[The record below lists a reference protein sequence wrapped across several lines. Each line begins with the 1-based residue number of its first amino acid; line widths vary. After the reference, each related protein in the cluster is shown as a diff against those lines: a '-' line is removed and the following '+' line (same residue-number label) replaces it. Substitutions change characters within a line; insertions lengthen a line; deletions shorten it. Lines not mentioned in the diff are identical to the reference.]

1 MRAFPEVLNAGLL
14 DENDTAFIA
23 FDLELL
29 GKRLDALRSAFP
41 MDFHHAIAI
50 KTNPQLVVLSFI
62 LDAGFGLEAAS
73 WEELKL
79 AVKAGATG
87 AQLVFDSPVKTHK
100 EILWCAEHLP
110 GLMLNVN
117 SLAELNRIP
126 TDHGFRLGIR
136 VNPLV
141 QASGDAMYDV
151 STKQSKFGVAMDARA
166 SIVDAAVKWGVQ
178 GLHMHVGSG
187 AVDIKGHIQAAHNLV
202 SLADEVNQALKE
214 KGASPLTFLNVGGGL
229 SASMEEDGM
238 AKYGRALAEVASGS
252 DQSWSTEFGQ
262 WVHQSVGSL
271 FSRVEYVHPPTGS
284 NLGMAFLHFG
294 ADLMV
299 RQVYH
304 KRQTLQVTAWSPEG
318 TEKSGAKKS
327 YRLVGPL
334 CFAGDVLADEVG
346 LTDLVEG
353 DWIGVHRMGAN
364 TLGLWSRHCS
374 RDVPKVLVKRP
385 SGRWSCVQDRTPI
398 IF

>member
-1 MRAFPEVLNAGLL
+1 MRAFSEILKAGIL
-14 DENDTAFIA
+14 DRNDTAFVA

-29 GKRLDALRSAFP
+29 GKRLDALRSSFP
-41 MDFHHAIAI
+41 KNFHHAIAI
-50 KTNPQLVVLSFI
+50 KTNPQLAVLSFI

-79 AVKAGATG
+79 AVKAGAKG
-87 AQLVFDSPVKTHK
+87 NQLVFDSTVKTRE

-126 TDHGFRLGIR
+126 EGHCFRLGIR
-136 VNPLV
+136 INPLV
-141 QASGDAMYDV
+141 QASGDAFYDV
-151 STKQSKFGVAMDARA
+151 STANSKFGVTLEERA
-166 SIVDAAVKWGVQ
+166 SIVDAAVKHRVQ

-187 AVDIKGHIQAAHNLV
+187 AGNIQGHLQAVRGLV
-202 SLADEVNQALKE
+202 SLADEVNRALE
-214 KGASPLTFLNVGGGL
+214 AKGLQPLVFLNVGGGL
-229 SASMEEDGM
+229 SASMEEEGM
-238 AKYGRALAEVASGS
+238 AEYGRALSEVAAGS
-252 DQSWSTEFGQ
+252 RQSWSTEFGK

-271 FSRVEYVHPPTGS
+271 YSRIEYVQSPKGAQ
-284 NLGMAFLHFG
+284 LGQAFLHVG

-304 KRQTLQVTAWSPEG
+304 KKQTLQVTAWDPTGS
-318 TEKSGAKKS
+318 EKEGAKYG

-334 CFAGDVLADEVG
+334 CFAGDVLSEEVR
-346 LTDLVEG
+346 LSELEEG

-374 RDVPKVLVKRP
+374 RDVPKVLTKSP
-385 SGRWSCVQDRTPI
+385 NGDWSCVQDRTAI
-398 IF
+398 TF